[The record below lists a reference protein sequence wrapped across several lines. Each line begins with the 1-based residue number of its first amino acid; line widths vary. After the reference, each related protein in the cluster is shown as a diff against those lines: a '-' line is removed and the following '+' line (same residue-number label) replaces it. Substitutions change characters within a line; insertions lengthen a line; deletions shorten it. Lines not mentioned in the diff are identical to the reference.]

1 MPQQRH
7 KSDNSPFNNPPYQ
20 RRQNSIFLADEQ
32 SGFELLDEAFLAIAW
47 RPIMIIPLFQ

>member
-20 RRQNSIFLADEQ
+20 RRQNSILLADEQ
-32 SGFELLDEAFLAIAW
+32 SEFHTGCGARGFR
-47 RPIMIIPLFQ
+47 RPDHEY